1 MTQVTPSTGS
11 ALPESTDVLVLGS
24 GIAGICAAIE
34 AAEAGAS
41 VVLVEGASGLGGA
54 SRESGGEVYLGG
66 GTSTQN
72 AVGMQ
77 DTVSDMKAFLKA
89 ALGPDA
95 DEAKI
100 DVYCEGSTEHH
111 DWLLAHGVQFKQEL
125 WDTPTWM
132 PGTDAGLMWMGERA
146 QPFASVA
153 VPAARGHR
161 PPKPFF
167 AGKVIMKALTAAAEQ
182 AGVQIFTDCKAKDVR
197 RADAESGGAVEG
209 VVIKNFST
217 EVEVR
222 AKAVVIATG
231 GFVDNDRMLAQW
243 APHQVHLGK
252 VTDGHSD
259 GSGIE
264 MGLRIGAA
272 VRRMHQTETALPMI
286 PLLAAR
292 GFMVDGSGRR
302 FMNEDRYPGLYSHA
316 AVHHRPAPTW
326 IIVDESIIESTPE
339 SELWSVQPSHAAET
353 IEELAADCG
362 LPPHALRETL
372 EKYNEDALNGNDTE
386 FGKADEFLE
395 PLRSPFGAYPTGNGM
410 REGMMGSE
418 SEPQGFTLGGLVT
431 DLDSRVLDW
440 QGAPIAGLFAAGRA
454 THGMHGQ
461 GYISGTSLGD
471 GSFFGRIAG
480 RGAAAQAG
488 HRAG

>member
-1 MTQVTPSTGS
+1 MSDVTAATPS
-11 ALPESTDVLVLGS
+11 LPESTDVLVLGS

-34 AAEAGAS
+34 AAEAGAQV
-41 VVLVEGASGLGGA
+41 VVLEGASGTGGA

-66 GTSTQN
+66 GTSTQS
-72 AVGMQ
+72 AVGME

-95 DEAKI
+95 DAAKI
-100 DVYCEGSTEHH
+100 DVYCEGSVAHH
-111 DWLLAHGVQFKQEL
+111 DWLLAHGVEFKQEL

-146 QPFASVA
+146 KPYCDLA

-161 PPKPFF
+161 PPKSMF
-167 AGKVIMKALTAAAEQ
+167 AGAVLMKALLAAAER
-182 AGVQIFTDCKAKDVR
+182 AGVQIFTEMKAKKLR
-197 RADAESGGAVEG
+197 RADAGAGGRVES
-209 VVIKNFST
+209 VVIKHFS
-217 EVEVR
+217 EELELR
-222 AKAVVIATG
+222 AKAIVVATG
-231 GFVDNDRMLAQW
+231 GFVDNDRMLEQW
-243 APHQVHLGK
+243 APHQAGMGK

-264 MGLRIGAA
+264 MGLAIGAA

-292 GFMVDGSGRR
+292 GFLVDGTARR

-326 IIVDESIIESTPE
+326 IIVDENIIESTPE
-339 SELWSVQPSHAAET
+339 SETWGAQPTHAAET
-353 IEELAADCG
+353 IEELAEDLG
-362 LPPHALRETL
+362 LSPTALRETL
-372 EKYNEDALNGNDTE
+372 ERYNEDALAGVDTE

-410 REGMMGSE
+410 RDGLMGAE

-440 QGAPIAGLFAAGRA
+440 AGEPIPGLFAAGRA
-454 THGMHGQ
+454 TSGMHGG

-471 GSFFGRIAG
+471 GSYFGRVAG
-480 RGAAAQAG
+480 RSAAAAVKE
-488 HRAG
+488 